1 MKKLRHILLQTLFA
15 IAAVILVIV
24 VWPEKKHKLYTPDEA
39 YVQQALAYNVPA
51 MPSDWSDHVLPVSR
65 NGAEIYYGQTD
76 NADSAK
82 AHIIMVPG
90 YTSSVHMYGEH
101 IAMLRARRFH
111 VVAMDLRG
119 QGRSSRYRAEQPEK
133 LYIDDF
139 STYAADLKKVVDTL
153 PDTGKPVII
162 MGTSFGGAVATR
174 AAGEFANLG
183 ADGLLLLAPA
193 YRPLTPPMSVDMAKS
208 VLGVSKALGKSKHYI
223 AGQGPWRPDGLDMTL
238 PSDCSSYPPRL
249 YLRDALY
256 VREPELRVGGAT
268 VQWMS
273 EMIEN
278 GEVVTSEAFM
288 RQLTLPITV
297 IAADTDVI
305 VDNPVIEQACTEGF
319 PNCRLVKLPGT
330 GHCLTLENDDVLVR
344 IWDEADRLASKLSR

>member
-1 MKKLRHILLQTLFA
+1 MKKLKHILLQTLFA
-15 IAAVILVIV
+15 ISAVILVIV

-39 YVQQALAYNVPA
+39 YVQQALAYNVPE
-51 MPSDWSDHVLPVSR
+51 MPADWSDHVLPVNR
-65 NGAEIYYGQTD
+65 AGTEIYYGQTS

-82 AHIIMVPG
+82 AHIVMVPG
-90 YTSSVHMYGEH
+90 YTGSVHMYGEH
-101 IAMLRARRFH
+101 IGMLRARGFH
-111 VVAMDLRG
+111 VVGMDLRG
-119 QGRSSRYRAEQPEK
+119 QGRSARFRAEQPEK

-139 STYAADLKKVVDTL
+139 STYAADLKKVVETL

-162 MGTSFGGAVATR
+162 LGTSFGGAVATR
-174 AAGEFANLG
+174 AAGEFADLG

-193 YRPLTPPMSVDMAKS
+193 YRPLTPPMSVDMAKTMLS
-208 VLGVSKALGKSKHYI
+208 VSKALGKSKHYI
-223 AGQGPWRPDGLDMTL
+223 AGQGPWRPDGLDMTQ

-278 GEVVTSEAFM
+278 GEIVTHEDFM
-288 RQLTLPITV
+288 QRLTLPITV
-297 IAADTDVI
+297 IAAETDVI
-305 VDNPVIEQACTEGF
+305 VDGPFLEQTCAEGF
-319 PNCRLVKLPGT
+319 PNCRLVKIPDT
-330 GHCLTLENDDVLVR
+330 GHCLTLESDDVLIR
-344 IWDEADRLASKLSR
+344 IWDEADRLARNLSR